1 MTDPRS
7 DTAEPEPSLSEVI
20 EAGIR
25 SVTTGMVIAGA
36 IVGLAIYARPGPPR
50 FEAVVDGDRI
60 IRVDTR
66 KGTIIACE
74 GQQTCQLI
82 LRSGQ
87 HLQRVKRTD
96 APAQPKALP
105 RPAAPY
111 ASGGSSSRGKIGE
124 GGASTK
130 PEAASRP

>member
-1 MTDPRS
+1 MTDFRTPR
-7 DTAEPEPSLSEVI
+7 EPEQPASMSEVI
-20 EAGIR
+20 ETGIR
-25 SVTTGMVIAGA
+25 SVTTGLVIAGA

-50 FEAVVDGDRI
+50 FEALVDGDRI

-87 HLQRVKRTD
+87 RLTRVKRTD
-96 APAQPKALP
+96 APAPPKALP
-105 RPAAPY
+105 APAAP
-111 ASGGSSSRGKIGE
+111 
-124 GGASTK
+124 T
-130 PEAASRP
+130 PPAAAPAAER

>member
-7 DTAEPEPSLSEVI
+7 DPAEPQPSMSEVI

-25 SVTTGMVIAGA
+25 SVTTGVVIAGA

-50 FEAVVDGDRI
+50 FEALVEGDRI
-60 IRVDTR
+60 VRIDTR
-66 KGTIIACE
+66 KGTIISCE

-87 HLQRVKRTD
+87 RLTRVKRTD
-96 APAQPKALP
+96 SPAQPQALP
-105 RPAAPY
+105 KPAATTP
-111 ASGGSSSRGKIGE
+111 
-124 GGASTK
+124 
-130 PEAASRP
+130 PAAAPAAEK

>member
-1 MTDPRS
+1 MTDFRS
-7 DTAEPEPSLSEVI
+7 TSEPDQPPSSMSEVI
-20 EAGIR
+20 EAGVR
-25 SVTTGMVIAGA
+25 SVTTGLVIAGA

-66 KGTIIACE
+66 KGTIISCE

-87 HLQRVKRTD
+87 KLTRVKRTD
-96 APAQPKALP
+96 APVLPKALP
-105 RPAAPY
+105 APAAPTPP
-111 ASGGSSSRGKIGE
+111 S
-124 GGASTK
+124 
-130 PEAASRP
+130 AAPAAGR

>member
-7 DTAEPEPSLSEVI
+7 DPVEPASSMSEVV

-25 SVTTGMVIAGA
+25 SVTTGLVIAGA

-60 IRVDTR
+60 VRVDTR
-66 KGTIIACE
+66 KGTIISCQ
-74 GQQTCQLI
+74 GQQTCELI

-87 HLQRVKRTD
+87 KLTRVKRTD
-96 APAQPKALP
+96 VPPGPKALP
-105 RPAAPY
+105 SPAAATP
-111 ASGGSSSRGKIGE
+111 
-124 GGASTK
+124 
-130 PEAASRP
+130 PAAAPAAGR

>member
-1 MTDPRS
+1 MTDNRPPS
-7 DTAEPEPSLSEVI
+7 EPDEPPASMSEVI
-20 EAGIR
+20 ESGIR
-25 SVTTGMVIAGA
+25 SVTTGLVIAGA

-60 IRVDTR
+60 VRIDTK
-66 KGTIIACE
+66 KGTIISCE

-87 HLQRVKRTD
+87 KLTRVKRTD

-105 RPAAPY
+105 RPAAATPLP
-111 ASGGSSSRGKIGE
+111 AAPAGE
-124 GGASTK
+124 K
-130 PEAASRP
+130 